1 MKYGFIVQHQGQ
13 FSIQAMCRVLGVS
26 ASGYYRWCRQP
37 KSKRVKENER
47 LLCKIRQ
54 LHTRSRNH
62 YGSPKIYRSLRQSG
76 EACNHKRV
84 ERLMREN
91 GLAAKRVK
99 KFKVTTNSDHLEPVA
114 DNLLD
119 RQFKVGEPNKVW
131 VSDITYVWTDEGWLY
146 LAIFLDLYS
155 RMVVGWSM
163 SERMTAELVVAAFE
177 MGQSRRGGG
186 VSPLV
191 HSDRGSQYASAAFR
205 EQLAAYD
212 CRQSMSRRG
221 NCWDNAVAESFF
233 GVLKLELVYE
243 ERFKGRQEARD
254 RIFEYIEVFY
264 NRCRMHSAANY
275 LSPAEYEEKFKPAAW
290 GVET

>member
-1 MKYGFIVQHQGQ
+1 VKYGFILEHKAQ
-13 FSIQAMCRVLGVS
+13 FSIQAMCRVLEVS
-26 ASGYYRWCRQP
+26 ASAYYRWCSQP
-37 KSKRVKENER
+37 KCKRGKENER
-47 LLCKIRQ
+47 LLDKIRQ
-54 LHTRSRNH
+54 LHTKSRNH
-62 YGSPKIYRSLRQSG
+62 YGSPKIYQSLRQSG
-76 EACNHKRV
+76 ETCNHKRV

-91 GLAAKRVK
+91 GIAAKRVK
-99 KFKVTTNSDHLEPVA
+99 KFKLTTNSDHLEPVA

-119 RQFKVGEPNKVW
+119 RQFKVDEPDKVW

-146 LAIFLDLYS
+146 LAVFLDLYS
-155 RMVVGWSM
+155 RLVVGWSM
-163 SERMTAELVVAAFE
+163 SERMSAELLVAAFE
-177 MGQSRRGGG
+177 MGQSRRGGR

-205 EQLAAYD
+205 EQLIASH

-243 ERFKGRQEARD
+243 ERFRRRQEARD

-275 LSPAEYEEKFKPAAW
+275 LSPAEYEEKFKPAA
-290 GVET
+290 